1 MAYET
6 IRYAVE
12 AGVGTLTL
20 NRPEVYNAFNDQM
33 SAEVLQALRAAA
45 KDPEV
50 RVLVITGEGKAFC
63 SGQDLGAR
71 NVADFEGELHL
82 GESVRRRYMPIV
94 QALRA
99 MPKPVLAAVNG
110 VAAGAGSALA
120 LACDLRIAST
130 RASFVQAFVRIG
142 AAPDSGTAY
151 FLPRLVGAARAAE
164 LLFLGDKLEA
174 EKAEAWGLVNAA
186 VPPEAFP
193 EVVAAWA
200 KRLAEAPTFAVGLAK
215 RAMAKGQELDLDGLM
230 DFEADMQELAG
241 RSSDYA
247 EGVRAFTEKRPPA
260 YTGR

>member
-6 IRYAVE
+6 IRYEVE
-12 AGVGTLTL
+12 AGVATLTL
-20 NRPEVYNAFNDQM
+20 NRPEVYNAFNDAM
-33 SAEVLQALRAAA
+33 SKEVLKAIREAT
-45 KDPEV
+45 KDPAV
-50 RVLVITGEGKAFC
+50 RVLVLTGEGKAFC

-71 NVADFEGELHL
+71 NVADFGGELHL
-82 GESVRRRYMPIV
+82 GESVRERYMPII

-99 MPKPVLAAVNG
+99 IPKPVLAAVNG

-130 RASFVQAFVRIG
+130 KASFVQAFVRIG

-151 FLPRLVGAARAAE
+151 FLPRLVGPARAAE

-174 EKAEAWGLVNAA
+174 EKAEAWGLINQA
-186 VPPEAFP
+186 VSPDDFP
-193 EVVAAWA
+193 GAVAAWA

-215 RAMAKGQELDLDGLM
+215 RAMARGQELDLDGLL

-247 EGVRAFTEKRPPA
+247 EGVQAFTEKRPPA
-260 YTGR
+260 YTGK